1 MIIVVD
7 ESVSYGIV
15 PLLREA
21 GHEVVAIA
29 ESATTGIGDE
39 QVFHLVQERGALLIS
54 RDYHFTNAIRFPA
67 SATRG
72 ILYIRRGNLTAQKKL
87 LSSSASLHSIPPTHS
102 SVNSLRSTKTESK
115 FDRIHCPS
123 SSLTSP
129 SPALLESG
137 HGGVRRSS
145 PSPHPIQPP
154 RRRESD

>member
-39 QVFHLVQERGALLIS
+39 QVFHLVQERGALLIT

-72 ILYIRRGNLTAQKKL
+72 ILYIRRGNLTAAEEITLIQRILAQHSTDTFIGKL
-87 LSSSASLHSIPPTHS
+87 VTLYKDGIKI
-102 SVNSLRSTKTESK
+102 R
-115 FDRIHCPS
+115 
-123 SSLTSP
+123 
-129 SPALLESG
+129 
-137 HGGVRRSS
+137 
-145 PSPHPIQPP
+145 
-154 RRRESD
+154 